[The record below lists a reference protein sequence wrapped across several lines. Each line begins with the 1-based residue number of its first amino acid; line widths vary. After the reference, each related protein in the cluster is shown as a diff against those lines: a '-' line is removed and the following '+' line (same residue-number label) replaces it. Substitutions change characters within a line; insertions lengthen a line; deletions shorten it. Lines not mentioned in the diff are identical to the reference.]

1 MKNLQSVLLTVELII
16 FLLPITPFVLLGSL
30 WIIYI
35 QIADKLDSSPF
46 LSMTLITT
54 SSFLL
59 FSLIS
64 IWYIVIQYIRKAE
77 TTEFKRELTGFF
89 ADGGAL
95 FSIICLVA
103 LLLANIFPSLSS
115 TTAIKLFSTFAFG
128 SPALIP
134 YFHMFYIKGGLLA
147 KNH

>member
-1 MKNLQSVLLTVELII
+1 MKNLRSVLLAVELVT
-16 FLLPITPFVLLGSL
+16 FLLPITPFIFFGSL

-35 QIADKLDSSPF
+35 QIAEKIYYSPAF
-46 LSMTLITT
+46 SMILIVTA
-54 SSFLL
+54 SFLL

-77 TTEFKRELTGFF
+77 ISEFKSELSGFF

-95 FSIICLVA
+95 FSITCLVT
-103 LLLANIFPSLSS
+103 LLMANIFPSINNID
-115 TTAIKLFSTFAFG
+115 AIKIFSHYAVG
-128 SPALIP
+128 APALVP

>member
-1 MKNLQSVLLTVELII
+1 MKNLRSVLLAVELII

-35 QIADKLDSSPF
+35 QIAEKIDSSPIF
-46 LSMTLITT
+46 SMILIVT

-64 IWYIVIQYIRKAE
+64 IWYIVIQYIRKAQV
-77 TTEFKRELTGFF
+77 TEFKSELSGFF

-95 FSIICLVA
+95 FSIVCLIF
-103 LLLANIFPSLSS
+103 LLLANIFPSLINTKAISVF
-115 TTAIKLFSTFAFG
+115 TTYAIG
-128 SPALIP
+128 VPALFP
-134 YFHMFYIKGGLLA
+134 YFHMVYIKGGPLA